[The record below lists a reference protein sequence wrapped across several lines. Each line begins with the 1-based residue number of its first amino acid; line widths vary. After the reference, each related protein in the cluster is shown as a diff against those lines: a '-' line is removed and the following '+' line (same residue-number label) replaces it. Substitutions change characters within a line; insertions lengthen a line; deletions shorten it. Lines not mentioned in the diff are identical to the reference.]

1 MTWLYILGAAAVT
14 YAWRGLGVLL
24 SGRLDPESAP
34 MRWFAALAY
43 ALLAGLISRLIF
55 LPQGALGET
64 PLPARLAAAILA
76 LLVYRWSRSSI
87 LLGVM
92 AGTGLLML
100 WVA

>member
-1 MTWLYILGAAAVT
+1 MTWLYILGGAAVT

-24 SGRLDPESAP
+24 SGRIDPESKL

-43 ALLAGLISRLIF
+43 ALLAGLISRLIL
-55 LPQGALGET
+55 LPQGALSET
-64 PLPARLAAAILA
+64 PLLARIAAAALA

-92 AGTGLLML
+92 AGTGLLMIC
-100 WVA
+100 V